1 MRSFLILLLL
11 VSGSLVAQDKTLKL
25 WPEKIPNSQTSS
37 EKEIKEN
44 GNILWIRQVQ
54 EPSIEIYLPVKQAA
68 TGQAVLICPGG
79 GYEGLAYDWEG
90 TQIAKWLNTLGIAG
104 IVLKYRLPN
113 SASVKTS
120 YEAPLQDAKRAIRL
134 IRSHAD
140 EWNIDKNEVG
150 VMGFSAGGHL
160 ASTLGTHFN
169 AEETVPQDSIRSISA
184 RPDFMI
190 LVYPVVSMKK
200 EFTHMGSRNSLL
212 GKTPSEALVEEFSN
226 EERVQIDTPPTFL
239 IHATDDEVVPVEN
252 SIQFYRALV
261 NKNIDAEMHIYPE
274 GGHGFALAL
283 DKGYLET
290 WTDRLSD
297 WLQRLEEN
305 EIQEGI
311 NGSK

>member
-1 MRSFLILLLL
+1 MRSFLILFLLF
-11 VSGSLVAQDKTLKL
+11 SSSIFAQDETLEL
-25 WPEKIPNSQTSS
+25 WPAGIPNSQPSS
-37 EKEIKEN
+37 EKETQEKE
-44 GNILWIRQVQ
+44 GILWISKVQ
-54 EPSIEIYLPVKQAA
+54 DPSIEVFLPVKQAA

-90 TQIAKWLNTLGIAG
+90 TQIAKWLNTKGIAG

-134 IRSHAD
+134 IRSHAN
-140 EWNIDKNEVG
+140 EWNIDQKKVG

-169 AEETVPQDSIRSISA
+169 AEETVPTDSIRSMNA
-184 RPDFMI
+184 RPDFMV
-190 LVYPVVSMKK
+190 LVYPVITMKK

-212 GKTPSEALVEEFSN
+212 GENPSEALIKEFSN
-226 EERVQIDTPPTFL
+226 EEQVQIDTPPTFL
-239 IHATDDEVVPVEN
+239 IHATDDDVVPVEN

-261 NKNIDAEMHIYPE
+261 DKKIDAEMHIYPE

-283 DKGYLET
+283 DKGYLRS
-290 WTDRLSD
+290 WPDRLED
-297 WLQRLEEN
+297 WLQRLEEK
-305 EIQEGI
+305 ETSE
-311 NGSK
+311 

>member
-1 MRSFLILLLL
+1 MRSFLILLLF
-11 VSGSLVAQDKTLKL
+11 VSGSIFAQDKTLKL

-37 EKEIKEN
+37 EKETQEKR
-44 GNILWIRQVQ
+44 GILWISKVQ
-54 EPSIEIYLPVKQAA
+54 EPTMEVFLPVKQAA
-68 TGQAVLICPGG
+68 TGQAVLIFPGG

-90 TQIAKWLNTLGIAG
+90 TQIAKWLNTKGIAG

-113 SASVKTS
+113 SKSVKTS

-140 EWNIDKNEVG
+140 EWNIDQNQVG
-150 VMGFSAGGHL
+150 IMGFSAGGHL

-169 AEETVPQDSIRSISA
+169 AEETVPQDSIRDINA

-190 LVYPVVSMKK
+190 LVYPVITMKK

-212 GKTPSEALVEEFSN
+212 GKNPSEELVEEFSN
-226 EERVQIDTPPTFL
+226 EEQVQIDTPPTFL
-239 IHATDDEVVPVEN
+239 VHATDDDVVPVEN

-261 NKNIDAEMHIYPE
+261 DKNIDAEMHIYPE

-283 DKGYLET
+283 DKGYLKT

-297 WLQRLEEN
+297 WLQRQEEN
-305 EIQEGI
+305 EDQE
-311 NGSK
+311 

>member
-11 VSGSLVAQDKTLKL
+11 VSGSLFAQDKTLKL

-54 EPSIEIYLPVKQAA
+54 EPSIEVYLPVKQAS

-90 TQIAKWLNTLGIAG
+90 TQIAKWLNTQGIAG

-190 LVYPVVSMKK
+190 LVYPVITMKK

-212 GKTPSEALVEEFSN
+212 DKNPSEALVEEFSN

-261 NKNIDAEMHIYPE
+261 NKYIDAEMHIYPE

-283 DKGYLET
+283 DKGYLQT
-290 WTDRLSD
+290 WTERLSD